1 MKLSEGVTKFRLGVW
16 APGASVPSASDARSL
31 SRVFGPFNEMMRAEA
46 RFEVVRPPVNLA
58 DPNGPPDWDFV
69 SSLDCLYLLDPV
81 TKWDLRL
88 LHLARACGVSVWVD
102 YIDDHQNVP
111 ASNPHYAMYAD
122 KVKIRANLAE
132 MIAGAQVVTTTTF
145 TLKCR
150 LPGGEKAVV
159 LPEACRWPQCDLP
172 RQRVVTWRGS
182 PTHAED
188 IESVLPQL
196 AEVANLPQFS
206 LWKWAFFGFDQP
218 DWRIA
223 KAFRN
228 PAEQVLWIPWLPP
241 YDFINEWGNLA
252 PYLHIA
258 PIVDSPFNRCKSPL
272 VWLEATAIGAAVIG
286 PALPEWTASGN
297 GLLTYRDPQH
307 FGEVLRREMQTF
319 QLLDEGQDIQDPNA
333 GCFHPNAVE
342 SRREVYPA
350 KTSRAVNAMRWAI
363 VNKLADGQA
372 VSRGLTSAT
381 TEQGKEAA

>member
-1 MKLSEGVTKFRLGVW
+1 MKLSDGVTKFRLGVW

-31 SRVFGPFNEMMRAEA
+31 SRVFGPFNEMMREDA
-46 RFEVVRPPVNLA
+46 RLEVVRPPVNLA

-69 SSLDCLYLLDPV
+69 SGLDCLYLLDPV

-150 LPGGEKAVV
+150 LPGGDKAMV

-258 PIVDSPFNRCKSPL
+258 PIVDSLFNRCKSPL

-286 PALPEWTASGN
+286 PTLPEWNVCN
-297 GLLTYRDPQH
+297 GLVRYSTPEN
-307 FGEVLRREMQTF
+307 FGEVLRREMQRF
-319 QLLDEGQDIQDPNA
+319 EDGKLNE
-333 GCFHPNAVE
+333 FAVV
-342 SRREVYPA
+342 SRKEVYPA

-363 VNKLADGQA
+363 VNNLAEG
-372 VSRGLTSAT
+372 RTSQRDVPT
-381 TEQGKEAA
+381 KEKVAA